1 MPLQKQVNIAIALGV
16 AGDFASQNPYHTLL
30 AGRAQY
36 RVGATPVLIGTF
48 AEVDTTTGL
57 AVNAVSGTKPFGF
70 VGRQSNN
77 AIITQWMGS
86 SSMQLQ
92 PGYAIT
98 LYDGGDFYIQIAAAT
113 VTGQNVFA
121 STTDGSIATAT
132 GDTLAGHVLTKF
144 KVAIGAGAN
153 ELATI
158 TSA

>member
-1 MPLQKQVNIAIALGV
+1 MALQKQVNIAIGLGV

-36 RVGATPVLIGTF
+36 RVGASPIAIGMF
-48 AEVDTTTGL
+48 AEADPVTGL
-57 AVNAVSGTKPFGF
+57 VTSAVSGTKPFGF

-77 AIITQWMGS
+77 AIITQWLGS
-86 SSMQLQ
+86 NSMALQ
-92 PGYAIT
+92 PGYGVT
-98 LYDGGDFYIQIAAAT
+98 LYDGGDFYIQIASAT
-113 VTGQNVFA
+113 VSGQNVFA
-121 STTDGSIATAT
+121 STADGSIATAT
-132 GDTLAGHVLTKF
+132 GTTLADHVLTKF

>member
-1 MPLQKQVNIAIALGV
+1 MALQKQVNIAIGLGV
-16 AGDFASQNPYHTLL
+16 KGDFASQNPYHTLL
-30 AGRAQY
+30 AGRTQF
-36 RVGATPVLIGTF
+36 RVGATPVLIGQF

-57 AVNAVSGTKPFGF
+57 ATSAVSGTKPFGF

-77 AIITQWMGS
+77 AIITQWMSS

-92 PGYAIT
+92 SGYEIT
-98 LYDGGDFYIQIAAAT
+98 LYDGGDFYIQIADAT
-113 VTGQNVFA
+113 VVGQNVFA
-121 STTDGSIATAT
+121 STTDGSIKTAT